1 MNREIINNIIN
12 EEINKVIT
20 EDSNR
25 ELARLIRRFL
35 GKKNKKDNDE
45 PQRAPK
51 KREHGEKPKKR
62 DPHEKFMKKL
72 RKLAKGGSA
81 FYDYD
86 TYQRFNGKIS
96 AGDATLIRNIIDTE
110 KTNMA
115 AIARIL
121 FPDHTDEGAQSQF
134 RKIINGERPFTKR
147 VATKIEKLIAGGQIA
162 IK

>member
-1 MNREIINNIIN
+1 MNREIVNNIIS

-25 ELARLIRRFL
+25 ELARLIRKFL
-35 GKKNKKDNDE
+35 GKKNKKGNDE
-45 PQRAPK
+45 PLRAPK
-51 KREHGEKPKKR
+51 KREDGEKPKKK
-62 DPHEKFMKKL
+62 DPHDKSVKKL
-72 RKLAKGGSA
+72 RKLAKGGST